1 MVGMYLRTTKRK
13 NKDGSVV
20 IYYQLAHNIR
30 HPATNQPTAR
40 VIHNFGRAD
49 QLDRQ
54 QLVRLCQSIARVC
67 ELKVIDPIQA
77 QEPSPDSPLVDLP
90 ELFHLIGALELGPL
104 LVIEALWE
112 RLGIGRILREV
123 AGQSGCHVP
132 YERALLAMTAN
143 RLCEPSSKLGVWN
156 RWLKKVY
163 LPSCQELKLDQM
175 YEAMDLLQAHSERVE
190 EAIFF
195 QTADLLDLE
204 VDLVFY
210 DTTTVTFSIDTED
223 EETQDDQSLR
233 QYGRPKDGRWSV
245 QMVVALAVTRQGL
258 PVRSWVFPGN
268 TADMATV
275 AKVKRD
281 LKGWKLGRALF
292 VGDGGFNSEDNRHE
306 LAKACGTYL
315 LATRMNSV
323 NEVHQDVLSR
333 SGRYRKVS
341 DNLQV
346 KEVVIGGDG
355 VRRRR
360 YLLCYNP
367 REARRQQKRRAE
379 VVQQLEQELARHRN
393 MSATAQWAIE
403 LLASRRTKRY
413 VTITPKGRIS
423 INKKAIREAS
433 RTDGKWV
440 IQTNDDTLMP
450 EDAACA
456 YKGLMVIE
464 RCFRTLKSTQL
475 KLEPV
480 YHRLSRRI
488 EAHVKICVMAL
499 LIERVAELACGQSW
513 PQLRHVLADLQAT
526 EFHTSSHL
534 FFKRNEASSELRKVF
549 KKLSIPFPNS
559 VLDVALLP
567 EDTPGT

>member
-1 MVGMYLRTTKRK
+1 MYLRTTRRK

-20 IYYQLAHNIR
+20 TYYQLAHNVR
-30 HPATNQPTAR
+30 HPETNQPTAR

-67 ELKVIDPIQA
+67 ELKVTDPIQA
-77 QEPSPDSPLVDLP
+77 QESSPAAPLADLP
-90 ELFHLIGALELGPL
+90 ESFHLVDTLELGPL
-104 LVIEALWE
+104 LVIEAFWE
-112 RLGIGRILREV
+112 RLGISKVLSEV
-123 AGQSGCHVP
+123 AQESGCQA

-143 RLCEPSSKLGVWN
+143 RLCEPESKLGVWD
-156 RWLKKVY
+156 RWLKDVY
-163 LPSCQELKLDQM
+163 LPSCQELKLSQM
-175 YEAMDLLQAHSERVE
+175 YEAMDLLYDHSERVE

-195 QTADLLDLE
+195 QTANLLELE

-210 DTTTVTFSIDTED
+210 DTTTVTFSIDMED
-223 EETQDDQSLR
+223 EEAEDEMVLR
-233 QYGRPKDGRWSV
+233 QYGRPKGGKWSV

-275 AKVKRD
+275 TKVKQD

-292 VGDGGFNSEDNRHE
+292 VGDGGLNSEENRHE

-333 SGRYRKVS
+333 PGRYRKVS
-341 DNLQV
+341 DNLHV
-346 KEVVIGGDG
+346 KEVVVGGDG

-367 REARRQQKRRAE
+367 KEAKRQRKHREQ
-379 VVQQLEQELARHRN
+379 VVQQLEQELAKHEN
-393 MSATAQWAIE
+393 MSVTAQWAID
-403 LLASRRTKRY
+403 LLASPRTKRY
-413 VTITPKGRIS
+413 LTITKKAQIRLDR
-423 INKKAIREAS
+423 KAIRETAQ
-433 RTDGKWV
+433 TDGKWV
-440 IQTNDDTLMP
+440 IQTNDDILTA

-456 YKGLMVIE
+456 YKGLTVIE

-475 KLEPV
+475 KLDPV

-499 LIERVAELACGQSW
+499 LIERVAELACEQSW
-513 PQLRHVLADLQAT
+513 SQIHHVLASLKAT

-534 FFKRNEASSELRKVF
+534 FFKRNEASPRLRNML
-549 KKLSIPFPNS
+549 KKLAIPLPNS
-559 VLDVALLP
+559 VLEIIPLP
-567 EDTPGT
+567 EDTPET

>member
-1 MVGMYLRTTKRK
+1 MYLRTTKRK

-20 IYYQLAHNIR
+20 TYYQLAHNVR
-30 HPATNQPTAR
+30 HPETNQPTAS

-67 ELKVIDPIQA
+67 ELKVTDPLQSTEA
-77 QEPSPDSPLVDLP
+77 SPETSLVDLP
-90 ELFHLIGALELGPL
+90 ESLQLVRSLELGPL

-112 RLGIGRILREV
+112 RLGMGKALREI
-123 AGQSGCHVP
+123 AQQSGYQVP

-143 RLCEPSSKLGVWN
+143 RLCEPQSKLGVWN

-223 EETQDDQSLR
+223 EEAEDDQALR
-233 QYGRPKDGRWSV
+233 QYGRPKDGSWSV
-245 QMVVALAVTRQGL
+245 QMVVALAVTREGL

-292 VGDGGFNSEDNRHE
+292 VGDGGLNSQDNRHE

-315 LATRMNSV
+315 LATRLNSV
-323 NEVHQDVLSR
+323 NEVNQNVLSR
-333 SGRYRKVS
+333 PGRYRKVS

-346 KEVVIGGDG
+346 KEVVVGGDG

-367 REARRQQKRRAE
+367 KEARRQQRRRE
-379 VVQQLEQELARHRN
+379 QVVQQLEQELARHRN
-393 MSATAQWAIE
+393 MSATAQWAID
-403 LLASRRTKRY
+403 LLASQRTKRY
-413 VTITPKGRIS
+413 LTITKQG
-423 INKKAIREAS
+423 KIRLDKQTIRQAA

-440 IQTNDDTLMP
+440 IQTNDDTLTP

-456 YKGLMVIE
+456 YKSLSVIE
-464 RCFRTLKSTQL
+464 RCFRTLKRTQL

-480 YHRLSRRI
+480 YHRLSRRL
-488 EAHVKICVMAL
+488 EAHVKVCVMAL
-499 LIERVAELACGQSW
+499 LIERVAELACGRSW
-513 PQLRHVLADLQAT
+513 WQLRHVLTDLQAT
-526 EFHTSSHL
+526 EFHASSHL
-534 FFKRNEASSELRKVF
+534 FFKRNEASPELRKIL
-549 KKLSIPFPNS
+549 KKLSIPLPNS
-559 VLDVALLP
+559 VLSVTPFP
-567 EDTPGT
+567 EDTPEA

>member
-1 MVGMYLRTTKRK
+1 LTLF
-13 NKDGSVV
+13 VV
-20 IYYQLAHNIR
+20 LAHNVR
-30 HPATNQPTAR
+30 HPETNQPTAR
-40 VIHNFGRAD
+40 VIHNFGCAD

-67 ELKVIDPIQA
+67 ELNVTDPLQA
-77 QEPSPDSPLVDLP
+77 HEPSPETPDLP
-90 ELFHLIGALELGPL
+90 ESLQLIRTLELGTL

-112 RLGIGRILREV
+112 RLGMGKTLREV
-123 AGQSGCHVP
+123 AAQSGCQVP

-143 RLCEPSSKLGVWN
+143 RLCEPESKLGVWD

-163 LPSCQELKLDQM
+163 LPSCQQLKLARM
-175 YEAMDLLQAHSERVE
+175 YEAMDLLQAHSQQVE

-195 QTADLLDLE
+195 QTASLLDLE

-210 DTTTVTFSIDTED
+210 DTTPVDFSIDMED
-223 EETQDDQSLR
+223 EETEDDQALR
-233 QYGRPKDGRWSV
+233 QYGRPKNGSWSV
-245 QMVVALAVTRQGL
+245 QMVVALAVTREGL
-258 PVRSWVFPGN
+258 PVRSWVFPGS
-268 TADMATV
+268 TTDVTTV

-292 VGDGGFNSEDNRHE
+292 VGDGGLNSEENRHE

-315 LATRMNSV
+315 LATRLNSV

-333 SGRYRKVS
+333 PGRYRKVS
-341 DNLQV
+341 ENLHV
-346 KEVVIGGDG
+346 KEVVVGGDG

-367 REARRQQKRRAE
+367 REARRQRKRRKQ

-393 MSATAQWAIE
+393 MSATAQWAID
-403 LLASRRTKRY
+403 LLASPRTKRY
-413 VTITPKGRIS
+413 LTITQKAQIRLDR
-423 INKKAIREAS
+423 KAIQHAA

-440 IQTNDDTLMP
+440 VQTNDDTLTP

-456 YKGLMVIE
+456 YKGLTVIE
-464 RCFRTLKSTQL
+464 RCFRTLKRTQL

-499 LIERVAELACGQSW
+499 LIERVAELECGQSW
-513 PQLRHVLADLQAT
+513 SRIRHSLADLQAT

-534 FFKRNEASSELRKVF
+534 FFKRNEASPELRNML
-549 KKLSIPFPNS
+549 KKLAIPLPKS
-559 VLDVALLP
+559 VLEIIPLL
-567 EDTPGT
+567 EDTPET

>member
-1 MVGMYLRTTKRK
+1 MYLRTTRRK

-20 IYYQLAHNIR
+20 IYYQLAHNVR
-30 HPATNQPTAR
+30 HPETNQPTAR

-67 ELKVIDPIQA
+67 ELKVTDPLQA
-77 QEPSPDSPLVDLP
+77 QEPSPDVPLTDLP
-90 ELFHLIGALELGPL
+90 ESFHLVDTLELGPL

-112 RLGIGRILREV
+112 RLGIGKILREI
-123 AGQSGCHVP
+123 AQESGC
-132 YERALLAMTAN
+132 YERALLAMTAD
-143 RLCEPSSKLGVWN
+143 RLCEPESKLGVWD

-163 LPSCQELKLDQM
+163 LPSCQELKLSQM
-175 YEAMDLLQAHSERVE
+175 YEAMDLLYDHSERVE

-195 QTADLLDLE
+195 QTASLLELE

-210 DTTTVTFSIDTED
+210 DTTTVAFSIDMED
-223 EETQDDQSLR
+223 EETEDEMVLR
-233 QYGRPKDGRWSV
+233 QYGRPKDGKWSV

-275 AKVKRD
+275 TKVKQD
-281 LKGWKLGRALF
+281 LRGWKLGRALF
-292 VGDGGFNSEDNRHE
+292 VGDGGLNSEENRHE

-333 SGRYRKVS
+333 PGRYRKVS
-341 DNLQV
+341 DNLHV
-346 KEVVIGGDG
+346 KEVVVGGDG

-367 REARRQQKRRAE
+367 KEAMRQRKHREQ
-379 VVQQLEQELARHRN
+379 VVQRLEQELAKHRN
-393 MSATAQWAIE
+393 RSVTAQWAID
-403 LLASRRTKRY
+403 LLASPRTKRY
-413 VTITPKGRIS
+413 LTIT
-423 INKKAIREAS
+423 KKAQIRLDRKAVWEAA

-440 IQTNDDTLMP
+440 IQTNDDTLTP

-456 YKGLMVIE
+456 YKGLTVIE

-475 KLEPV
+475 KLDPV

-499 LIERVAELACGQSW
+499 LIERVAELACDQSW
-513 PQLRHVLADLQAT
+513 SQIHHVLASLKAT

-534 FFKRNEASSELRKVF
+534 FFKRNEASPQLRNMLKN
-549 KKLSIPFPNS
+549 LAIPLPNS
-559 VLDVALLP
+559 VLEIIPLP
-567 EDTPGT
+567 EDTPET

>member
-1 MVGMYLRTTKRK
+1 MYLRTTRRK

-20 IYYQLAHNIR
+20 TYYQLAHNVR
-30 HPATNQPTAR
+30 HPETNQPTAR

-67 ELKVIDPIQA
+67 ELKVTDPIQA
-77 QEPSPDSPLVDLP
+77 QESSPEAPLADLP
-90 ELFHLIGALELGPL
+90 ESFHLVDTLELGPL

-112 RLGIGRILREV
+112 RLGISKALSEV
-123 AGQSGCHVP
+123 ARESGCQA

-143 RLCEPSSKLGVWN
+143 RLCEPESKLGVWD
-156 RWLKKVY
+156 RWLKDVY
-163 LPSCQELKLDQM
+163 LPSCEGLKLSQM
-175 YEAMDLLQAHSERVE
+175 YEAMDLLYDHSERVE

-195 QTADLLDLE
+195 QTANLLELE

-210 DTTTVTFSIDTED
+210 DTTTVAFSIDMED
-223 EETQDDQSLR
+223 EETEDEMVLR
-233 QYGRPKDGRWSV
+233 QYGRPKGGKWSV

-275 AKVKRD
+275 TKVKQD

-292 VGDGGFNSEDNRHE
+292 VGDAGLNSEENRHE

-333 SGRYRKVS
+333 PGRYRKVS
-341 DNLQV
+341 DNLHV
-346 KEVVIGGDG
+346 KEVVVGGDG

-367 REARRQQKRRAE
+367 KEARRQRKHRE
-379 VVQQLEQELARHRN
+379 HVVQRLEQELSKHGN
-393 MSATAQWAIE
+393 MSVTAQWAID
-403 LLASRRTKRY
+403 LLASPRTKRY
-413 VTITPKGRIS
+413 LTITKKAQIRLDR
-423 INKKAIREAS
+423 KAIRQAA

-440 IQTNDDTLMP
+440 IQTNDDTLTP

-456 YKGLMVIE
+456 YKGLTVIE

-475 KLEPV
+475 KLDPV

-499 LIERVAELACGQSW
+499 LIERVAELACDQSW
-513 PQLRHVLADLQAT
+513 SQIHHVLTGLKAT

-534 FFKRNEASSELRKVF
+534 FFKRNEASPRLRNMLE
-549 KKLSIPFPNS
+549 KLGVPLPNS
-559 VLDVALLP
+559 VLEIIPLP
-567 EDTPGT
+567 EDTPKT

>member
-1 MVGMYLRTTKRK
+1 MYLRTTKRK
-13 NKDGSVV
+13 NKNGSVV
-20 IYYQLAHNIR
+20 TYYQLAHNVR
-30 HPATNQPTAR
+30 HPQTNQPTAS

-67 ELKVIDPIQA
+67 ELKVTDPLQA
-77 QEPSPDSPLVDLP
+77 SEPSPKTPLVDLP
-90 ELFHLIGALELGPL
+90 ESLQLVRSLELGTL
-104 LVIEALWE
+104 LAIEALWE
-112 RLGIGRILREV
+112 RLGIGKILREI
-123 AGQSGCHVP
+123 AQQSGCQVP

-223 EETQDDQSLR
+223 EETEDDMALR
-233 QYGRPKDGRWSV
+233 QYGRPKGGKWSV
-245 QMVVALAVTRQGL
+245 QMMVALAVTRQGL

-268 TADMATV
+268 MADMATV

-333 SGRYRKVS
+333 PGRYRKVS
-341 DNLQV
+341 DNLHV
-346 KEVVIGGDG
+346 KEVVVGGEG

-367 REARRQQKRRAE
+367 KEARRQQKRRE
-379 VVQQLEQELARHRN
+379 EIVQQLEQELARHRN
-393 MSATAQWAIE
+393 QSATAQWAID
-403 LLASRRTKRY
+403 LLASPRTKRY
-413 VTITPKGRIS
+413 LTITQKAQIRLDKG
-423 INKKAIREAS
+423 AIQQAA

-440 IQTNDDTLMP
+440 IQTNDDTLTP

-456 YKGLMVIE
+456 YKSLSVIE
-464 RCFRTLKSTQL
+464 RCFRTLKRTQL

-480 YHRLSRRI
+480 YHRLSRRL

-499 LIERVAELACGQSW
+499 LIERVAELACEQSW
-513 PQLRHVLADLQAT
+513 SQLRHVLTDLQAT

-534 FFKRNEASSELRKVF
+534 FFKRNEASPQLRKIL
-549 KKLSIPFPNS
+549 KNLAIPLPNS
-559 VLDVALLP
+559 VLSVTPLP
-567 EDTPGT
+567 EDTPET

>member
-1 MVGMYLRTTKRK
+1 MYLRTTKRK

-20 IYYQLAHNIR
+20 TYYQLAHNVR
-30 HPATNQPTAR
+30 HPETNQPTAQ

-67 ELKVIDPIQA
+67 ELNVTDPLQVS
-77 QEPSPDSPLVDLP
+77 EPALDTPLVDLP
-90 ELFHLIGALELGPL
+90 ESLQLIRTMELGTL

-112 RLGIGRILREV
+112 RLGMGKTLREV
-123 AGQSGCHVP
+123 AAQSGCQVP

-143 RLCEPSSKLGVWN
+143 RLCEPESKLGVWD

-195 QTADLLDLE
+195 QTASLLDLE

-210 DTTTVTFSIDTED
+210 DTTPVDFSIDMED
-223 EETQDDQSLR
+223 EEAEDDEALR
-233 QYGRPKDGRWSV
+233 QYGRPRDGSWSV
-245 QMVVALAVTRQGL
+245 QMMVALAVTRQGL
-258 PVRSWVFPGN
+258 PVRSWVFPGS
-268 TADMATV
+268 TADVATV

-292 VGDGGFNSEDNRHE
+292 VGDGGLNSEENRHE

-315 LATRMNSV
+315 LATRLNSV

-333 SGRYRKVS
+333 PGRYRKVS
-341 DNLQV
+341 DNLHV
-346 KEVVIGGDG
+346 KEVVVGGQG
-355 VRRRR
+355 VRHRR

-367 REARRQQKRRAE
+367 REARRQRRRRKQ

-393 MSATAQWAIE
+393 RSVTAQWAID
-403 LLASRRTKRY
+403 LLASPCTKRY
-413 VTITPKGRIS
+413 LTVTGQGEIHLDRQ
-423 INKKAIREAS
+423 AIRQAA

-440 IQTNDDTLMP
+440 VQTNDDTLTP

-456 YKGLMVIE
+456 YKGLTVIE
-464 RCFRTLKSTQL
+464 RCFRTLKRTQL

-513 PQLRHVLADLQAT
+513 SQLRHLLADLQVT
-526 EFHTSSHL
+526 EFHTPSHL
-534 FFKRNEASSELRKVF
+534 FFKRNEASPRLRNVL
-549 KKLSIPFPNS
+549 KKLEIPLPNS
-559 VLDVALLP
+559 VLDITPLP
-567 EDTPGT
+567 EDTPET

>member
-1 MVGMYLRTTKRK
+1 MYLRTTRRK

-20 IYYQLAHNIR
+20 IYYQLAHNVR
-30 HPATNQPTAR
+30 HPETNQPTAR

-67 ELKVIDPIQA
+67 ELKVTDPLQA
-77 QEPSPDSPLVDLP
+77 QEPSPDVPLTDLP
-90 ELFHLIGALELGPL
+90 ESFHLVDTLELGPL

-112 RLGIGRILREV
+112 RLGIGKILREI
-123 AGQSGCHVP
+123 AQESGCQA
-132 YERALLAMTAN
+132 YERALLAMTAD
-143 RLCEPSSKLGVWN
+143 RLCEPESKLGVWD

-163 LPSCQELKLDQM
+163 LPSCQELKLSQM
-175 YEAMDLLQAHSERVE
+175 YEAMDLLYDHSERVE

-195 QTADLLDLE
+195 QTASLLELE

-210 DTTTVTFSIDTED
+210 DTTTVAFSIDMED
-223 EETQDDQSLR
+223 EETEDEMVLR
-233 QYGRPKDGRWSV
+233 QYGRPKDGKWSV

-275 AKVKRD
+275 TKVKQD
-281 LKGWKLGRALF
+281 LRGWKLGRALF
-292 VGDGGFNSEDNRHE
+292 VGDGGLNSEENRHE

-333 SGRYRKVS
+333 PGRYRKVS
-341 DNLQV
+341 DNLHV
-346 KEVVIGGDG
+346 KEVVVGGDG

-367 REARRQQKRRAE
+367 KEAMRQRKHREQ
-379 VVQQLEQELARHRN
+379 VVQRLEQELAKHRN
-393 MSATAQWAIE
+393 RSVTAQWAID
-403 LLASRRTKRY
+403 LLASPRTKRY
-413 VTITPKGRIS
+413 LTIT
-423 INKKAIREAS
+423 KKAQIRLDRKAVWEAA

-440 IQTNDDTLMP
+440 IQTNDDTLTP

-456 YKGLMVIE
+456 YKGLTVIE

-475 KLEPV
+475 KLDPV

-499 LIERVAELACGQSW
+499 LIERVAELACDQSW
-513 PQLRHVLADLQAT
+513 SQIHHVLASLKAT

-534 FFKRNEASSELRKVF
+534 FFKRNEASPQLRNMLKN
-549 KKLSIPFPNS
+549 LAIPLPNS
-559 VLDVALLP
+559 VLEIIPLP
-567 EDTPGT
+567 EDTPET